1 MASSSTGVKV
11 STVLSLHNVL
21 TIGGESSTP
30 DKAILVNVT
39 QYFATKNLV
48 TGTEML
54 TVTAVLLTWLVVRG
68 CDGTVM
74 GTGEDKWRRLIQC
87 YDSTSTVAADEIG
100 E

>member
-11 STVLSLHNVL
+11 STVLSLHKVL
-21 TIGGESSTP
+21 TIGGKSSTP

-54 TVTAVLLTWLVVRG
+54 TVTAVLFTSALVRG
-68 CDGTVM
+68 CNGPVDRG
-74 GTGEDKWRRLIQC
+74 DQ
-87 YDSTSTVAADEIG
+87 
-100 E
+100 